1 MMDKLWKEIS
11 KVYKSFN
18 DDLAA
23 IEKYIEESIPV
34 DSPPV
39 LYDASKHLI
48 SMGGKRI
55 RPVLTLLSYKSVSPQ
70 GTLDEIRSEE
80 RRVGKECRSRWSPYH

>member
-18 DDLAA
+18 DDLVA

-39 LYDASKHLI
+39 LYDASRHLI
-48 SMGGKRI
+48 TIGGKRI
-55 RPVLTLLSYKSVSPQ
+55 RPVLTPINQSPLRELLMKFFPSLWQLS
-70 GTLDEIRSEE
+70 
-80 RRVGKECRSRWSPYH
+80 